1 MNKVN
6 VGLGGISRNTDD
18 GVSKD
23 GMCSELINARPKN
36 GSIEP
41 VGRPI
46 LERQFAEGKSP
57 VFVHKNGTYEH
68 LISYANDIVLFDSDK
83 VDGQWVV
90 KNTAFAQ
97 IPGVKQ
103 IQSVGNILVM
113 ATGESIHYAIFI
125 GGEYTYL
132 GDQIPEPS
140 IRFSCIKEE
149 AVYSDDISCNLEP
162 AVRIQDVGSLATL
175 NEAGEKIITNSFKAS
190 YYKLLQE
197 DVYDAGHVIYPVL
210 VRYAVKSYV
219 MHSSP
224 LLVGE
229 PNFIRMAVS
238 KTKFDFDS
246 LSVEGFTYKLIAN
259 PRTIGVKYDLSGLSG
274 WKDVASSV
282 DIFVSRPFVINDL
295 DSTIKTVTVL
305 DKNNM
310 MVDLPFK
317 SESELLEEIGDIS
330 NFYLVKSIPIGD
342 ISNGFENIFAEGKA
356 FKNLEQQ
363 DVATDDDF
371 TRSGITGNL
380 YTYNGKLHV
389 GNIREKL
396 AKPYPLGMFAV
407 SDINEFTVNTEVHVK
422 TESGMKIVHGASTAY
437 GAMVSP
443 YLSYPDSRAVK
454 MIIYNDKYY
463 DEIPLKP
470 HPFLNIA
477 YSLKG
482 LYPYSITDKY
492 GTYTPLPEDSVSVAP
507 NKLKVSNVSN
517 PFYFPAKQTYTVSSR
532 NIVAM
537 ATATTALSTGQFGQF
552 PLYVFTGEGVFALS
566 VGTGDIAYANSFS
579 VTRDVCNNP
588 DSIVSTDDAIVFSTD
603 SGLKVLSGST
613 VRDISSD
620 MEGYL
625 PTVVDS
631 SPIIKKNA
639 GVGGFSDKLSSTEFI
654 YGNYIPVCTGI

>member
-1 MNKVN
+1 M
-6 VGLGGISRNTDD
+6 
-18 GVSKD
+18 
-23 GMCSELINARPKN
+23 
-36 GSIEP
+36 
-41 VGRPI
+41 
-46 LERQFAEGKSP
+46 
-57 VFVHKNGTYEH
+57 
-68 LISYANDIVLFDSDK
+68 
-83 VDGQWVV
+83 DGQWVV

-210 VRYAVKSYV
+210 VRYAVRLFDESYV

-317 SESELLEEIGDIS
+317 SESELLEEIGEIS

-363 DVATDDDF
+363 EVATDDDF
-371 TRSGITGNL
+371 TRSRITGNL

-625 PTVVDS
+625 PTAVDS
-631 SPIIKKNA
+631 SPIIKKLQVWVDSATN
-639 GVGGFSDKLSSTEFI
+639 FPPLNLFI
-654 YGNYIPVCTGI
+654 IWRKQRSGIIMKTKRLL